1 MLCHNIMMK
10 KYLAHAL
17 HNGCKRVVKW
27 FVIALTQDHSVK
39 IKNENCRKQTVINLI
54 KNTQLREGQTRS

>member
-1 MLCHNIMMK
+1 MLCHNIVMK

-17 HNGCKRVVKW
+17 HNGCKRMVKW

-39 IKNENCRKQTVINLI
+39 IKNENCR
-54 KNTQLREGQTRS
+54 